1 MTGGASAV
9 AQNLRSEAGAQN
21 NSAVAADPAVQALNS
36 SANGPAAPQEL
47 RKSIAKTV
55 GSAPEPQPGAVVAP
69 STDIAPL
76 KDKIL
81 QFAAHPSLRGRPIDE
96 ARQKVESQLEELAQN
111 RRISREQQEQLRDEF
126 VKAAREA
133 ELKRNAELA
142 QAMERLVQEN
152 SRQAFN
158 SQTTPQALEKA
169 YKELREVAG
178 AGTPEAEWKK
188 IANQF
193 EQKRQ
198 EVRQGLLRS
207 EVAAAAKRFTT
218 LDDSADK
225 ATVSR
230 ELATIRA
237 RYADVSID
245 ENSLVQVYSQASEA
259 EYNAK
264 LEQAGWIER
273 AYYQARRW
281 VRGAVEWV
289 SEGLQSVKSACATA
303 ASAAT
308 AVGGFLK
315 SMSDSVGLS
324 DLAFGLTNLVVGQ
337 GQLVGDLC
345 MAAVGQGS
353 FSQAFSNYGERMTNA
368 SRAVVGAVML
378 AGEVTGV
385 TDLIMTV
392 KHGAQAVGAYVSGD
406 YAAARGHLMMASMH
420 GVFAVL
426 SAGSIAATVATGG
439 AAAGS
444 IAAVMAGRMCLKTAG
459 QQVLKTA
466 AKEFLEAGA
475 KELGQ
480 KALGRMGSEAMQL
493 LAKQSPEQAAKIAA
507 EVSAKLGANA
517 TAEQIAKEA
526 NQVALQKVVAL
537 QGEKIARDHGERLA
551 AEYAAKGAAALT
563 EESVQSLG
571 KEVGEKGTKELLQS
585 LKLVDHIDDLAY
597 DMLSKIRDMKPRD
610 AAKQLADELGVS
622 AREASSMVREM
633 KRALLSGKSDEAIKE
648 VLTNG
653 VTKEISQFLQKEM
666 QQSYKDTFRKALLGQ
681 LDEPWSKELGE
692 GVSKRAKELGKS
704 ADQFAD
710 ELVEAGWKG
719 AKEGI
724 EKATRELVE
733 EGIERALKRLRA
745 KGRAPIVMGGKDSHP
760 SHSLSEGDAG
770 PEEGLGQSDKEQ
782 AKDAVVESSS
792 GELVGRRQFLVALDD
807 GTSVLVTE
815 VYDNVRNC
823 YVEVG
828 RTKQGAAAALAAKE
842 QAIDASRKNDFSLSA

>member
-1 MTGGASAV
+1 
-9 AQNLRSEAGAQN
+9 
-21 NSAVAADPAVQALNS
+21 
-36 SANGPAAPQEL
+36 
-47 RKSIAKTV
+47 
-55 GSAPEPQPGAVVAP
+55 
-69 STDIAPL
+69 
-76 KDKIL
+76 
-81 QFAAHPSLRGRPIDE
+81 
-96 ARQKVESQLEELAQN
+96 
-111 RRISREQQEQLRDEF
+111 
-126 VKAAREA
+126 
-133 ELKRNAELA
+133 
-142 QAMERLVQEN
+142 
-152 SRQAFN
+152 
-158 SQTTPQALEKA
+158 
-169 YKELREVAG
+169 
-178 AGTPEAEWKK
+178 
-188 IANQF
+188 
-193 EQKRQ
+193 
-198 EVRQGLLRS
+198 
-207 EVAAAAKRFTT
+207 
-218 LDDSADK
+218 
-225 ATVSR
+225 
-230 ELATIRA
+230 
-237 RYADVSID
+237 
-245 ENSLVQVYSQASEA
+245 
-259 EYNAK
+259 
-264 LEQAGWIER
+264 
-273 AYYQARRW
+273 
-281 VRGAVEWV
+281 
-289 SEGLQSVKSACATA
+289 
-303 ASAAT
+303 
-308 AVGGFLK
+308 
-315 SMSDSVGLS
+315 
-324 DLAFGLTNLVVGQ
+324 
-337 GQLVGDLC
+337 
-345 MAAVGQGS
+345 
-353 FSQAFSNYGERMTNA
+353 
-368 SRAVVGAVML
+368 
-378 AGEVTGV
+378 
-385 TDLIMTV
+385 
-392 KHGAQAVGAYVSGD
+392 
-406 YAAARGHLMMASMH
+406 
-420 GVFAVL
+420 
-426 SAGSIAATVATGG
+426 
-439 AAAGS
+439 
-444 IAAVMAGRMCLKTAG
+444 
-459 QQVLKTA
+459 
-466 AKEFLEAGA
+466 
-475 KELGQ
+475 
-480 KALGRMGSEAMQL
+480 MQL

-633 KRALLSGKSDEAIKE
+633 KRALLSGKSDEAI
-648 VLTNG
+648 
-653 VTKEISQFLQKEM
+653 
-666 QQSYKDTFRKALLGQ
+666 KALLGQ